1 MSHEPTILIAAAE
14 RYLCLSRAF
23 LPPMSAADFEALRAD
38 LPLDLDELQHAL
50 GQHAPSALPALRKA
64 LAALDDP
71 AALLATHSRL
81 FIAPPA
87 PALLNLGF
95 YLDGT
100 MMGRSS
106 AEIEALYERY
116 GLERDSGFRDGADHL
131 VLYLQFLAWVLAL
144 AEERRQAGDEDAARH
159 ILTDAATSLRRHGRP
174 GVARLITQLDK
185 AIAQFGI
192 GGVYRHLA
200 SLVDQAFAHDLALL
214 AGLAAAPDDNDD
226 APSAVPA
233 APPPAT
239 PVSPRD
245 DEPIACTACGTPF
258 IASDGLAAMIAALAA
273 QGLAIDHL
281 ATCNGCRTGAMGLN
295 RMRPPEL
302 KRASAR

>member
-1 MSHEPTILIAAAE
+1 MSHEPTILTAAAE

-23 LPPMSAADFEALRAD
+23 LPPMSSADFEALRAD

-50 GQHAPSALPALRKA
+50 GQRAPSALPALREA

-71 AALLATHSRL
+71 AALLATYSRL

-116 GLERDSGFRDGADHL
+116 GLARDSGFRDGADHL
-131 VLYLQFLAWVLAL
+131 ALYLQFLAWVLAL
-144 AEERRQAGDEDAARH
+144 AEERRQADDEDTARH
-159 ILTDAATSLRRHGRP
+159 ILSDAATSLRRHGRP
-174 GVARLITQLDK
+174 GVTRLITQLDK

-214 AGLAAAPDDNDD
+214 AGLAAAPDDGDVP
-226 APSAVPA
+226 AAVPA
-233 APPPAT
+233 APPQAT

-245 DEPIACTACGTPF
+245 DGPIACTACGTPF
-258 IASDGLAAMIAALAA
+258 VASDGFAAMIAALAA
-273 QGLAIDHL
+273 QGLATEHL
-281 ATCNGCRTGAMGLN
+281 ATCTDCRTGAMGLN